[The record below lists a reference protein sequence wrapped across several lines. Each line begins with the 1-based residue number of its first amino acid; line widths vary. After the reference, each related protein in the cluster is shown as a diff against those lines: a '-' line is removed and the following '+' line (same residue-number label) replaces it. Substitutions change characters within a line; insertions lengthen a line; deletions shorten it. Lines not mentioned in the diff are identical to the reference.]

1 MNEVL
6 VSEKNLKKRKVTGEI
21 AFALISLFHVQ
32 VQEPV
37 SRSTTTRA
45 FVFFQNLQNF
55 IITKYLILFEIF
67 KNNDKLTVCVNEHVP
82 CGLSI
87 TRDIKICQ
95 YHMIYFE

>member
-32 VQEPV
+32 VQESA

-67 KNNDKLTVCVNEHVP
+67 KNNDKLNVCVNKHSP

-87 TRDIKICQ
+87 TGDIKISQ